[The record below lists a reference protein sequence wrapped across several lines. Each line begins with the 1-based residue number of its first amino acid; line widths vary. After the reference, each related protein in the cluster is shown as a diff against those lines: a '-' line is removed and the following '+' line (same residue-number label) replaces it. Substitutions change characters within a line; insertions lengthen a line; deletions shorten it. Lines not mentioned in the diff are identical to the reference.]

1 LGGIDLSIPPNS
13 LKSASYSGK
22 HYQAKHQFGT
32 NQEEIK
38 QMTSV
43 ASGVARKKKFS
54 SSAVLLKVSMFL
66 VIGAIAYW
74 LGSNLVN
81 DPRAFVQVTIN
92 GINNGLLYALIALG
106 YTLVYGII
114 ELINFAHGDLF
125 MLTSVFSFA
134 ILTELLGAKEPGA
147 RNFALLLLV
156 LLFTMAFGAIAN
168 VTIERV
174 AYRRLRNAPK
184 LAPLITA
191 VGLSFVL
198 QWIGLKWIGSV
209 PVNVFTV
216 LPATKYEFAGIEI
229 AFKTLAIF
237 IITIPILITF
247 AFIVNKTRRGRAM
260 RATAQDKDASR
271 LMGINVNQ
279 TISFTFAI
287 AGAAAGAAGI
297 MWAQTIGTVSYNLGF
312 QLGLIA
318 FTSAVLGGVG
328 NLYGA
333 VLGGLLVG
341 LIQAYN
347 DGLAVGLGQRWSQT
361 MVFSILILLMVY
373 RPGGLLGTSS
383 QEKV

>member
-1 LGGIDLSIPPNS
+1 MV
-13 LKSASYSGK
+13 SY
-22 HYQAKHQFGT
+22 QR
-32 NQEEIK
+32 EIT

-43 ASGVARKKKFS
+43 ASGIARKKKVPLSAILLRLS
-54 SSAVLLKVSMFL
+54 SFLIMGVAV
-66 VIGAIAYW
+66 YW
-74 LGSNLVN
+74 LGINFAHS
-81 DPRAFVQVTIN
+81 PQEFAQVTIN
-92 GINNGLLYALIALG
+92 GLNNGLLYALIALG

-134 ILTELLGAKEPGA
+134 VLTELLGAQSPSGK
-147 RNFALLLLV
+147 NYALLLVV
-156 LLFTMAFGAIAN
+156 LLFTMAFGATLN
-168 VTIERV
+168 VTIERL
-174 AYRRLRNAPK
+174 AYRRLRDAPK

-191 VGLSFVL
+191 VGMSFVL

-209 PVNVFTV
+209 PVNVNTV
-216 LPATKYEFAGIEI
+216 LPSGKYHIGSVEI
-229 AFKTLAIF
+229 AYKTFAVF
-237 IITIPILITF
+237 LITVPVLIIL
-247 AFIVNKTRRGRAM
+247 AFVVDKTRRGRAM

-271 LMGINVNQ
+271 LMGIDVNK

-297 MWAQTIGTVSYNLGF
+297 MWAQTIGTVAYNLGF

-333 VLGGLLVG
+333 VMGGLIIG

-347 DGLAVGLGQRWSQT
+347 DGLSIGPGQRWSQS
-361 MVFSILILLMVY
+361 MVFTILILLMVY
-373 RPGGLLGTSS
+373 RPGGLLGETA

>member
-1 LGGIDLSIPPNS
+1 
-13 LKSASYSGK
+13 
-22 HYQAKHQFGT
+22 
-32 NQEEIK
+32 
-38 QMTSV
+38 
-43 ASGVARKKKFS
+43 
-54 SSAVLLKVSMFL
+54 MFM
-66 VIGAIAYW
+66 VIGVVVFW
-74 LGSNLVN
+74 LGFNLVN
-81 DPRAFVQVTIN
+81 DPRAFIQVSIN
-92 GINNGLLYALIALG
+92 GLNNGLLYALIALG

-125 MLTSVFSFA
+125 MLSAVFSFA
-134 ILTELLGAKEPGA
+134 LLTEFFGAKAPGV
-147 RNFALLLLV
+147 RNFALLMVV
-156 LLFTMAFGAIAN
+156 LLLTMLFGAVVN
-168 VTIERV
+168 VTIERL

-191 VGLSFVL
+191 VGMSFVL

-209 PVNVFTV
+209 PVNVNTV
-216 LPATKYEFAGIEI
+216 LPAIRYEFGGIEI
-229 AFKTLAIF
+229 AFKTLVIF
-237 IITIPILITF
+237 AITIPILIGF

-341 LIQAYN
+341 LIQAFN
-347 DGLAVGLGQRWSQT
+347 DGLALGLGQRWSQT
-361 MVFSILILLMVY
+361 MVFTILILLMVY
-373 RPGGLLGTSS
+373 RPGGLLGQSS

>member
-1 LGGIDLSIPPNS
+1 
-13 LKSASYSGK
+13 
-22 HYQAKHQFGT
+22 
-32 NQEEIK
+32 
-38 QMTSV
+38 MTSV
-43 ASGVARKKKFS
+43 ATSVARKKKTS
-54 SSAVLLKVSMFL
+54 SSELLLRISMFL
-66 VIGAIAYW
+66 VIGVIVYW
-74 LGSNLVN
+74 LGSNLIS
-81 DPRAFVQVTIN
+81 DPRAFVQVSIN

-125 MLTSVFSFA
+125 MLCSVFSFA
-134 ILTELLGAKEPGA
+134 VLTELFGAKAPGA
-147 RNFALLLLV
+147 KNFALLLVV
-156 LLFTMAFGAIAN
+156 LLLTMIFGAIVN

-191 VGLSFVL
+191 VGMSFVL
-198 QWIGLKWIGSV
+198 QWIGLKWVGSV
-209 PVNVFTV
+209 PVNVNTV
-216 LPATKYEFAGIEI
+216 LPATKYEFAGLEV
-229 AFKTLAIF
+229 ASKTLVIF
-237 IITIPILITF
+237 AITIPVLILLV
-247 AFIVNKTRRGRAM
+247 FIVEKTRRGRAM

-279 TISFTFAI
+279 TITFTFAI

-333 VLGGLLVG
+333 VLGGLIVG

-347 DGLAVGLGQRWSQT
+347 DGLAVGPGQRWSQT
-361 MVFSILILLMVY
+361 MVFTILILLMVY
-373 RPGGLLGTSS
+373 RPGGLLGQSS

>member
-1 LGGIDLSIPPNS
+1 
-13 LKSASYSGK
+13 
-22 HYQAKHQFGT
+22 
-32 NQEEIK
+32 
-38 QMTSV
+38 MTTV
-43 ASGVARKKKFS
+43 ASGIARKRKFNS
-54 SSAVLLKVSMFL
+54 SKFLIQTSMFM
-66 VIGAIAYW
+66 VIGVVVFW
-74 LGSNLVN
+74 LGFNLVN
-81 DPRAFVQVTIN
+81 DPRAFIQVSIN
-92 GINNGLLYALIALG
+92 GLNNGLLYALIALG

-125 MLTSVFSFA
+125 MLSAVFSFA
-134 ILTELLGAKEPGA
+134 LLTEFFGAKAPGV
-147 RNFALLLLV
+147 RNFALLLAV
-156 LLFTMAFGAIAN
+156 LLLTMLFGAAVN
-168 VTIERV
+168 VTIERL

-191 VGLSFVL
+191 VGMSFVL

-209 PVNVFTV
+209 PVNVNTV
-216 LPATKYEFAGIEI
+216 LPATRYEFGGIEI
-229 AFKTLAIF
+229 AFKTLVIF
-237 IITIPILITF
+237 AITIPILIGF

-341 LIQAYN
+341 LIQAFN
-347 DGLAVGLGQRWSQT
+347 DGLALGLGQRWSQT
-361 MVFSILILLMVY
+361 MVFTILILLMVY
-373 RPGGLLGTSS
+373 RPGGLLGQSS

>member
-1 LGGIDLSIPPNS
+1 
-13 LKSASYSGK
+13 
-22 HYQAKHQFGT
+22 
-32 NQEEIK
+32 
-38 QMTSV
+38 MTTV
-43 ASGVARKKKFS
+43 ASGVARKRKFNS
-54 SSAVLLKVSMFL
+54 SKFLIKTSMFM
-66 VIGAIAYW
+66 VIGVVVFW
-74 LGSNLVN
+74 LGFNLVN
-81 DPRAFVQVTIN
+81 DPRAFIQVSIN
-92 GINNGLLYALIALG
+92 GLNNGLLYALIALG

-125 MLTSVFSFA
+125 MLSAVFSFA
-134 ILTELLGAKEPGA
+134 LLTEFFGAKAPGV
-147 RNFALLLLV
+147 RNFALLLAV
-156 LLFTMAFGAIAN
+156 LLLTMLFGAVVN
-168 VTIERV
+168 VTIERL

-191 VGLSFVL
+191 VGMSFVL

-209 PVNVFTV
+209 PVNVNTV
-216 LPATKYEFAGIEI
+216 LPAIRYEFGGIEI
-229 AFKTLAIF
+229 AFKTLVIF
-237 IITIPILITF
+237 AITIPILIGF

-341 LIQAYN
+341 LIQAFN
-347 DGLAVGLGQRWSQT
+347 DGLALGLGQRWSQT
-361 MVFSILILLMVY
+361 MVFTILILLMVY
-373 RPGGLLGTSS
+373 RPGGLLGQSS

>member
-1 LGGIDLSIPPNS
+1 
-13 LKSASYSGK
+13 
-22 HYQAKHQFGT
+22 
-32 NQEEIK
+32 
-38 QMTSV
+38 MTTV
-43 ASGVARKKKFS
+43 ASGIARKRKVNFS
-54 SSAVLLKVSMFL
+54 QILLRISMFM
-66 VIGAIAYW
+66 VIGVIVYW
-74 LGSNLVN
+74 LGFNLVN
-81 DPRAFVQVTIN
+81 DPRAFLQVSIN

-125 MLTSVFSFA
+125 MLCSVFSFA
-134 ILTELLGAKEPGA
+134 ILTELFGAKAPGA
-147 RNFALLLLV
+147 KNFALLLIV
-156 LLFTMAFGAIAN
+156 LLLTMTFGAILNA
-168 VTIERV
+168 TIERV
-174 AYRRLRNAPK
+174 AYRRLRNAPR

-191 VGLSFVL
+191 VGMSFVL
-198 QWIGLKWIGSV
+198 QWVGLKWIGSV
-209 PVNVFTV
+209 PVNVNTV
-216 LPATKYEFAGIEI
+216 LPATKYEFGGIEI
-229 AFKTLAIF
+229 AFKTLVIF
-237 IITIPILITF
+237 SVTIPILVFF

-341 LIQAYN
+341 LIQAFN
-347 DGLAVGLGQRWSQT
+347 DGLAVGPGQRWSQT
-361 MVFSILILLMVY
+361 MVFTILILLMVY
-373 RPGGLLGTSS
+373 RPGGLLGQSS